1 MLSLGFFANKGASGR
16 LWRGCRTTR
25 TQDSRTVLRRS
36 VLITGILVLSLAD
49 FARAQTLSG
58 VDAQLRGGSIVP
70 AATPLLSNP
79 SQTLNVERGILGQF
93 AAGHSSGASGVQ
105 LVGGVLAVPEPG
117 AGFLL
122 ASGLLGLMGLARRR
136 GAAG

>member
-1 MLSLGFFANKGASGR
+1 MLSRRFFANKWATGTVWCA
-16 LWRGCRTTR
+16 RGTTR
-25 TQDSRTVLRRS
+25 AQGSRTVLRRS

-49 FARAQTLSG
+49 FAWAQTLSG
-58 VDAQLRGGSIVP
+58 IDVQLRDGSIVP

-117 AGFLL
+117 VGLLL
-122 ASGLLGLMGLARRR
+122 ASGLLGLLGLARRR